1 MLPPIFI
8 FKNTVAR
15 HPDCVLFFC
24 SLWKKKRMLTTDDN
38 KEKNRSL
45 TWFGGA
51 IYWFWGGDEYRVY
64 NIPWCDFGIVCPGID
79 QSCFNVELQNDDD
92 KRWLRMPP
100 KDDGLFN
107 GDYQQNPNCYY
118 LQLHN
123 QAVSIKVKVKPII
136 LPIISIAIGASFYLW
151 SLNQIATT
159 IISAAP
165 TINNPYNVSIHV
177 TSFIY
182 SSSKQHQP

>member
-1 MLPPIFI
+1 
-8 FKNTVAR
+8 
-15 HPDCVLFFC
+15 
-24 SLWKKKRMLTTDDN
+24 MLTTDD
-38 KEKNRSL
+38 KKIKIGRWPGLVRRSI
-45 TWFGGA
+45 G
-51 IYWFWGGDEYRVY
+51 FWGGEENRVY

-79 QSCFNVELQNDDD
+79 QSCFNVELKNDDD

-165 TINNPYNVSIHV
+165 TINNPYNVSIRI

>member
-1 MLPPIFI
+1 M
-8 FKNTVAR
+8 TT
-15 HPDCVLFFC
+15 
-24 SLWKKKRMLTTDDN
+24 KKKIKIGRWPGFVG
-38 KEKNRSL
+38 RSI
-45 TWFGGA
+45 G
-51 IYWFWGGDEYRVY
+51 FWGGEGNRVY

-79 QSCFNVELQNDDD
+79 QSCFNVELKNDDD

-107 GDYQQNPNCYY
+107 GDYQQNPNGYY

-123 QAVSIKVKVKPII
+123 QAVSINVKVKPII
-136 LPIISIAIGASFYLW
+136 LPIISITIRASFYWW

-165 TINNPYNVSIHV
+165 TINNPYNVSIHI